1 MKWPTKLIEAYRKT
15 IKSGIVANSSSKIY
29 ENIYK
34 KTIKSG
40 IVAISSYI
48 IDENQYKTIKKVVL
62 WPFLAKNVQ
71 NCTFQII
78 L

>member
-1 MKWPTKLIEAYRKT
+1 MVLWPILALKFM
-15 IKSGIVANSSSKIY
+15 KIY
-29 ENIYK
+29 I

>member
-1 MKWPTKLIEAYRKT
+1 M
-15 IKSGIVANSSSKIY
+15 KIY
-29 ENIYK
+29 I

-40 IVAISSYI
+40 IVAILSYM
-48 IDENQYKTIKKVVL
+48 IDENQYKSIKKVVL
-62 WPFLAKNVQ
+62 LPFLAKNVQ

>member
-1 MKWPTKLIEAYRKT
+1 MKNNKNKYETMKIYIKT
-15 IKSGIVANSSSKIY
+15 IKSD
-29 ENIYK
+29 
-34 KTIKSG
+34 

-48 IDENQYKTIKKVVL
+48 IDENPIKKVVL

>member
-1 MKWPTKLIEAYRKT
+1 M
-15 IKSGIVANSSSKIY
+15 KIY
-29 ENIYK
+29 I

-40 IVAISSYI
+40 IVAILSYI
-48 IDENQYKTIKKVVL
+48 IDENQYNSIKKVVL
-62 WPFLAKNVQ
+62 WPFLAENVQ